1 MNGMLVILGQIA
13 PDEGGLTVTGTIIMT
28 ASVLLVLGL
37 MVFCMTRILR
47 ETRPEEHHHAPL
59 DIDTHDLDP

>member
-1 MNGMLVILGQIA
+1 MNGMVAILGQTA
-13 PDEGGLTVTGTIIMT
+13 AGEGGLTPAGIVIMT